1 MTTTERYQK
10 AIEKIGGAAALLN
23 LPEQIREVLMSTT
36 DMETKTTMLELIAEA
51 LDK

>member
-10 AIEKIGGAAALLN
+10 ALKKIGGAAGLLS
-23 LPEQIREVLMSTT
+23 LPDQVHEVLKSTT
-36 DMETKTTMLELIAEA
+36 DLETKTTMLELIAEA

>member
-1 MTTTERYQK
+1 MTTEKRYQEALK
-10 AIEKIGGAAALLN
+10 KIGGAKNLLS